1 MMTHM
6 HRIGGRPVASDDV
19 ITVVNP
25 SDGLALGRIARG
37 GAREVDQAVH
47 AAQSAMQDGWGDME
61 AVDRGRILA
70 RLAELIRRDAESL
83 AATESLDVGKPM
95 SLARGDV
102 AACAR
107 YFEYYAGAADKLHGE
122 TIPYRSGHTVLTVYE
137 PHGVVGVIVPWN
149 YPLQMTGRAVAPA
162 LAMGN
167 AVVLKPAEDT
177 SLTALALADLAR
189 EAGLPDGALNVV
201 TGYGT
206 EAGDA
211 LIHHSGIMHISFTGS
226 PEVGRLVQQAASER
240 TIPVTL
246 ELGGKSPQ
254 IVFDDA
260 DMELAGNTILKAI
273 VQNAGQTCSAGSRM
287 IVEDAAYDRVVS
299 DMARRFAAVRVGP
312 GDQDLD
318 SGPVVNARQMER
330 VKGYI
335 DLARR
340 DGLPVLAQGQIV
352 ANASDGG
359 YFVPPT
365 LIGEVPPDHPLAQ
378 QEIFGPVL
386 VAIRAKDEADA
397 LRIANATDYGL
408 AAGIWTSDLGRA
420 LRIARS
426 IDSGQVFINNYGAG
440 GGIELPFGGVKA
452 SGFGREKGFAAL
464 YGFATLKTITI
475 QHGA

>member
-1 MMTHM
+1 
-6 HRIGGRPVASDDV
+6 
-19 ITVVNP
+19 
-25 SDGLALGRIARG
+25 
-37 GAREVDQAVH
+37 
-47 AAQSAMQDGWGDME
+47 
-61 AVDRGRILA
+61 
-70 RLAELIRRDAESL
+70 
-83 AATESLDVGKPM
+83 
-95 SLARGDV
+95 
-102 AACAR
+102 
-107 YFEYYAGAADKLHGE
+107 
-122 TIPYRSGHTVLTVYE
+122 
-137 PHGVVGVIVPWN
+137 
-149 YPLQMTGRAVAPA
+149 
-162 LAMGN
+162 MGN

-211 LIHHSGIMHISFTGS
+211 LIHHAGIMHISFTGS

-365 LIGEVPPDHPLAQ
+365 LIGEVPADHPLAQ

-426 IDSGQVFINNYGAG
+426 IESGQVFINNYGAG